1 MPLLEWRD
9 EFKTG
14 NPSVDHEHRELIEL
28 INELHEKL
36 RETSRNS
43 DEISDFLGEIYARI
57 SAHFALEE
65 RLMRE
70 KAYVDYPEHKAD
82 HDRLLNDI
90 GDIMDDYDSGSF
102 DNLEKTLAKRLQNWF
117 TTHFSTLDVKLHS
130 LLGH

>member
-36 RETSRNS
+36 RRTSRNTG
-43 DEISDFLGEIYARI
+43 EISDYLGEIYAQI

-65 RLMRE
+65 RLMKE
-70 KAYVDYPEHKAD
+70 KEYADYPEHKAD
-82 HDRLLNDI
+82 HDRLLNGI

-102 DNLEKTLAKRLQNWF
+102 DDMEEELSKRLQNWF
-117 TTHFSTLDVKLHS
+117 ATHFSTLDVKLHA

>member
-9 EFKTG
+9 EFNTG

-28 INELHEKL
+28 INELHDKL
-36 RETSRNS
+36 GNTDRNRDEVS
-43 DEISDFLGEIYARI
+43 DYLGEIYAQI

-65 RLMRE
+65 RLMQE
-70 KAYVDYPEHKAD
+70 KDYEEYPEHKAD

-90 GDIMDDYDSGSF
+90 GDILDDYDSDRF
-102 DNLEKTLAKRLQNWF
+102 EDMEKDLSKRLQSWF
-117 TTHFSTLDVKLHS
+117 TNHFSTLDVKLHA